1 MAKNVIFQIDGG
13 IGKCVAATAVC
24 KAVRKK
30 YPNDNLIVISG
41 YPDVF
46 LNNPYVTKSL
56 QTGNL
61 AYFYTD
67 NIEGKDIKLMLHN
80 PYLEANYVNESQH
93 LIKTWC
99 EMFEIEYDGELPELF
114 LNQREIDFYQSKY
127 QSDKPI
133 FLMQTNGGANTDLKY
148 SFARDLPF
156 SVVSQVIQAFL
167 PTHNIVHVRRE
178 DQIGYQ
184 NTNVVSAG
192 FREILALAMLSD
204 KIFLIDSFLQH
215 SCAALGLSATVCWI
229 TNNPKVLGYE
239 LHDNILANP
248 HTRVPELRQSY
259 ISKFNIG
266 GDPLEFPY
274 NNEAEIFDANKIIA
288 SLRGDSI
295 SIEPVQ
301 LLEPVQQ
308 DDTTFE
314 EVTA

>member
-1 MAKNVIFQIDGG
+1 MNIIFSIEGG
-13 IGKCVAATAVC
+13 LGKCVAATAVC
-24 KAVRKK
+24 KALRKH
-30 YPNDNLIVISG
+30 YPTDNLIVVSG

-46 LNNPYVTKSL
+46 LNNPNVTKSL
-56 QTGNL
+56 QAGNL

-67 NIEGKDIKLMLHN
+67 NIEGKDLKLMMHN

-99 EMFEIEYDGELPELF
+99 VMFGIDYNGEQPELF
-114 LNQREIDFYQSKY
+114 LNSREIDFYQKKY

-148 SFARDLPF
+148 SFARDLPTE
-156 SVVSQVIQAFL
+156 VVLKVIEQFI
-167 PTHNIVHVRRE
+167 PTHNIVHVRRD

-184 NTNVVSAG
+184 NTTPVHAG

-204 KIFLIDSFLQH
+204 KRLLIDSFLQH
-215 SCAALGLSATVCWI
+215 SCAALGLPSTVCWI

-248 HTRVPELRQSY
+248 HTRTPELRQSY

-274 NNEAEIFDANKIIA
+274 NNESEIFDVSKIIN
-288 SLRGDSI
+288 SLYGQPTQEFQPMESM
-295 SIEPVQ
+295 PVSF
-301 LLEPVQQ
+301 EEVA
-308 DDTTFE
+308 TFE
-314 EVTA
+314 EISE